1 VNAVPQNVS
10 LALQITCYDCNSR
23 NTKYPR
29 YIKVQPVACILESH
43 LEEAKTEL
51 NFSEWDTYSDRRKRS
66 KLKSIVSQIE
76 DEAMPLSSYTFIH
89 GDANLSPQQ
98 KEKIINWVNLVLK

>member
-29 YIKVQPVACILESH
+29 YIKVQPVAWLLESD
-43 LEEAKTEL
+43 LEEGKAEL
-51 NFSEWDTYSDRRKRS
+51 YFSGWNTYSDRRKRS
-66 KLKSIVSQIE
+66 KSKSIVSQIE
-76 DEAMPLSSYTFIH
+76 DEEMPLSSYTFIH
-89 GDANLSPQQ
+89 GDANLSPKQ
-98 KEKIINWVNLVLK
+98 KEKIIN